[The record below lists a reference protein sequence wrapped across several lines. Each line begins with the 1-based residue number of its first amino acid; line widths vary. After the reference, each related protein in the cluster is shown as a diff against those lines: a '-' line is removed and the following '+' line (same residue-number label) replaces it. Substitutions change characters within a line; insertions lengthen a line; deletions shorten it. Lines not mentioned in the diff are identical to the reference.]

1 MSMKIIISPAK
12 KINNTQNKENIRFSH
27 CSFLNEATELIEIL
41 KEFTPD
47 ELSKLMNISRNLSL
61 LNADRYVNWSL
72 PFNTKNS
79 KQAIISFAGDVYQGI
94 NIGDFDNNDLDFSQK
109 HLRILSGL
117 YGILKPLDLIQPYRL
132 EMGTKLKTQK
142 GKNLYHFW
150 RSLLTTY
157 MKKEIQEHKDDFLV
171 NLASNEYIKAID
183 INELRVPCVTPVF
196 KDFKNGKLKVISFFA
211 KKARGKMCKFIIKN
225 KLTSINGLQEFNY
238 DGYLF
243 DKDLSTDTEFIYTR

>member
-1 MSMKIIISPAK
+1 MRMKIIISPAK
-12 KINNTQNKENIRFSH
+12 KINITQNKENMRFSH

-47 ELSKLMNISRNLSL
+47 KLSKLMNISHNLSL
-61 LNADRYVNWSL
+61 LNTERYVNWSL

-79 KQAIISFAGDVYQGI
+79 KQAIISFAGGLYQGM
-94 NIGDFDNNDLDFSQK
+94 NITDFDNDDLDFSQK

-142 GKNLYHFW
+142 GNNLYHFW
-150 RSLLTTY
+150 RNLLTTY
-157 MKKEIQEHKDDFLV
+157 MKKEIEEHKDNYVV
-171 NLASNEYIKAID
+171 NLASHEYSKAID
-183 INELRVPCVTPVF
+183 INELTVPCITPVF
-196 KDFKNGKLKVISFFA
+196 KDFKNGNFKIISLFA
-211 KKARGKMCKFIIKN
+211 KKARGKMCRFIIKN
-225 KLTSINGLQEFNY
+225 RLTTINELQDFSY

-243 DKDLSTDTEFIYTR
+243 DKDLSTDKEFIYTR